1 MTKNVKD
8 MCANHTLFQYN
19 KIKNKEIKNSR
30 TPARTEFDCRKK
42 LEKMQREK
50 QLDSKNVW
58 EGFDRSEPK
67 RFGGV

>member
-30 TPARTEFDCRKK
+30 TPARTEIDCRKK
-42 LEKMQREK
+42 LEKMQREN

-58 EGFDRSEPK
+58 EGLDRSEPK